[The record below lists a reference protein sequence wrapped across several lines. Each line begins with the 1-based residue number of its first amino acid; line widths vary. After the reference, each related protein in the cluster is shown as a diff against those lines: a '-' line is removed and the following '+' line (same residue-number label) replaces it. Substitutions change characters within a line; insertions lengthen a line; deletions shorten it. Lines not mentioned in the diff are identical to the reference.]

1 MNEIHFV
8 SIQISN
14 IIFKMTFEY
23 ILCKIFI
30 LRFSLTPATFVFF
43 FIRFQKCRFRF
54 DVATRLVSQMKFHQR
69 CSSFQNIF
77 FSFSTQC
84 HRIDLPHWTFFQF
97 FFFKKFPLFFV
108 PVVIFAERRS
118 FVRIEIVNRAIYL
131 NKESRLRPKRI
142 GHVKNLW
149 TPKCE
154 HHRWFRSMIRI

>member
-30 LRFSLTPATFVFF
+30 LRFSLTPATIVFF

-77 FSFSTQC
+77 FFVFDAMSSNRFAA
-84 HRIDLPHWTFFQF
+84 LNLFPV